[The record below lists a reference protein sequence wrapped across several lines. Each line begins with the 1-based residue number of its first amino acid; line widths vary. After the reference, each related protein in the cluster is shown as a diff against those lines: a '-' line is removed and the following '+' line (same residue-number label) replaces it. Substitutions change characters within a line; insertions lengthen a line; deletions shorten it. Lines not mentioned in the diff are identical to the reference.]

1 MSLINLQNVT
11 KTYAGEIIINNL
23 SWQLENNKRIGLIGI
38 NGIGKTTLF
47 RLILG
52 NLDFDKGTIHRAK
65 HLKIGYLAQENDL
78 KSDCSLFDEMLKS
91 FMNLHKIHS
100 ELEKLAE
107 QMLEDANEEIMNRYG
122 HLQEE
127 YEHLGG
133 YTYESNIKMTLRGLG
148 FTEADFNLPV
158 NVLSGGQKSR
168 AALAQILLC
177 QPNLLLLDEPTNHL
191 DLDAIEW
198 LEKFLSEYKGSVI
211 IISHDRYFLD
221 NVTKEIAE
229 MEYQT
234 FEVYKGNY
242 SEYIHQKAIKIVQQ
256 TKEYQLQKGE
266 IARIEEYIRKNIEG
280 QKHKQ
285 AQSRRK
291 KLIKTERLSKPTHK
305 RSIKLHFTPELR
317 GGNRVL
323 SIDNLAKSFDDKM
336 LFRNLNINLN
346 RGDRLGIIGAN
357 GTGKTTLLNIITGE
371 MLADTGE
378 IKIGTN
384 ISVGYYKQ
392 QLEDLNLNARVI
404 DEIWQIEP
412 NMLQGELRNY
422 LARFLFIG
430 EDVFKCIGDLSGGE
444 QSRVQLAKLI
454 LARVN
459 FLILDEPTN
468 HLDIFSRIVLENA
481 LKEFD
486 GTILLVSHDRYFLN
500 QLVNQLLV
508 LDGEKTHLYLGNYAY
523 YEEKKLASRLAEL
536 ELKKEQK
543 IKIEIEKKKNQKLKL
558 SKKPKKPKIRLRKLK
573 EVEEDIAEIE
583 LNIEEIT
590 LQLSDT
596 TLYRNG
602 DLIHKLNKDYKK
614 FHKKLAILYDEWEK
628 IVQHIED

>member
-1 MSLINLQNVT
+1 
-11 KTYAGEIIINNL
+11 
-23 SWQLENNKRIGLIGI
+23 
-38 NGIGKTTLF
+38 
-47 RLILG
+47 
-52 NLDFDKGTIHRAK
+52 
-65 HLKIGYLAQENDL
+65 
-78 KSDCSLFDEMLKS
+78 
-91 FMNLHKIHS
+91 
-100 ELEKLAE
+100 
-107 QMLEDANEEIMNRYG
+107 
-122 HLQEE
+122 
-127 YEHLGG
+127 
-133 YTYESNIKMTLRGLG
+133 
-148 FTEADFNLPV
+148 
-158 NVLSGGQKSR
+158 
-168 AALAQILLC
+168 
-177 QPNLLLLDEPTNHL
+177 
-191 DLDAIEW
+191 
-198 LEKFLSEYKGSVI
+198 
-211 IISHDRYFLD
+211 
-221 NVTKEIAE
+221 
-229 MEYQT
+229 
-234 FEVYKGNY
+234 
-242 SEYIHQKAIKIVQQ
+242 
-256 TKEYQLQKGE
+256 
-266 IARIEEYIRKNIEG
+266 
-280 QKHKQ
+280 
-285 AQSRRK
+285 
-291 KLIKTERLSKPTHK
+291 
-305 RSIKLHFTPELR
+305 
-317 GGNRVL
+317 
-323 SIDNLAKSFDDKM
+323 
-336 LFRNLNINLN
+336 
-346 RGDRLGIIGAN
+346 
-357 GTGKTTLLNIITGE
+357 

>member
-346 RGDRLGIIGAN
+346 RGDRLGIIGAH
-357 GTGKTTLLNIITGE
+357 GTGKTTLLNIITG
-371 MLADTGE
+371 
-378 IKIGTN
+378 
-384 ISVGYYKQ
+384 
-392 QLEDLNLNARVI
+392 
-404 DEIWQIEP
+404 
-412 NMLQGELRNY
+412 
-422 LARFLFIG
+422 
-430 EDVFKCIGDLSGGE
+430 
-444 QSRVQLAKLI
+444 
-454 LARVN
+454 
-459 FLILDEPTN
+459 
-468 HLDIFSRIVLENA
+468 
-481 LKEFD
+481 
-486 GTILLVSHDRYFLN
+486 
-500 QLVNQLLV
+500 
-508 LDGEKTHLYLGNYAY
+508 
-523 YEEKKLASRLAEL
+523 
-536 ELKKEQK
+536 
-543 IKIEIEKKKNQKLKL
+543 
-558 SKKPKKPKIRLRKLK
+558 
-573 EVEEDIAEIE
+573 
-583 LNIEEIT
+583 
-590 LQLSDT
+590 
-596 TLYRNG
+596 
-602 DLIHKLNKDYKK
+602 
-614 FHKKLAILYDEWEK
+614 
-628 IVQHIED
+628 

>member
-23 SWQLENNKRIGLIGI
+23 SWQIENNKRIGLIGI

-122 HLQEE
+122 HLQEA